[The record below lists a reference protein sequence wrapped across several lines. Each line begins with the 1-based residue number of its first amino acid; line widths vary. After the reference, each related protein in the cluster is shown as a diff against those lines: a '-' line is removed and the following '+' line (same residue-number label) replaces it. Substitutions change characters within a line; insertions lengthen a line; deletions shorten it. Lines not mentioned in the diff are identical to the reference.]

1 METSK
6 LRAAVLSELRE
17 MSRIGVRVPKKAFD
31 LLAQEDFEDYDNMS
45 ASEIADL
52 LIELSLSSGK

>member
-6 LRAAVLSELRE
+6 LRAAVLAELKE
-17 MSRIGVRVPKKAFD
+17 MKRIGMNVPPAAFD
-31 LLAQEDFEDYDNMS
+31 LLVQEDLEDYDNMS

-52 LIELSLSSGK
+52 LIDLAGAYK

>member
-6 LRAAVLSELRE
+6 LRAAVMAELKE
-17 MSRIGVRVPKKAFD
+17 MKRIGMNVPPAAFD
-31 LLAQEDFEDYDNMS
+31 LLVQEDLEDYDNMS

-52 LIELSLSSGK
+52 LIDLAGAYK

>member
-6 LRAAVLSELRE
+6 LRAAVLAELKE
-17 MSRIGVRVPKKAFD
+17 MKRCGMNVPPKAFD
-31 LLAQEDFEDYDNMS
+31 LLVQEDLEDYDNMS

-52 LIELSLSSGK
+52 LIDLGGIK